1 MNATLNVMIHG
12 LFFMELSTDD
22 SDVDFLEITAP
33 DLDDHDFMGGV
44 RNNLAVLND
53 EIIDWTKVTSIHGR
67 APQPEVDHIPADVP
81 STMLQFSR
89 TTTNTGD
96 LVHDYKGKIKLPW
109 PRNFF
114 SRRLGP
120 IPKFANSSKVGKEI
134 TDRCSAGGNTKVGV
148 VTGLAYD
155 FDWPFPTLP
164 GLGPTLNFHFYY
176 QPPKGHD
183 INGVNVDLVKAGK
196 IFGSPKDFDLQLD
209 KNNEAVTP
217 VGTGGFL
224 TGVGTEDEISLD
236 EKLTRLNP
244 NQIDIPK
251 LLDCL
256 GEQSKLPII
265 PVPVEGGGNFFILL
279 ASTANCPNMF
289 VGS

>member
-22 SDVDFLEITAP
+22 SGVDFLEITAP
-33 DLDDHDFMGGV
+33 DIDDHDFMGGV
-44 RNNLAVLND
+44 RNNLAVLNNQT
-53 EIIDWTKVTSIHGR
+53 IDWTTVISIHGR
-67 APQPEVDHIPADVP
+67 APQPPLDPIPADIP
-81 STMLQFSR
+81 PTIMQFSR
-89 TTTNTGD
+89 STTNTGD
-96 LVHDYKGKIKLPW
+96 LVHSNKGIIKLPW

-120 IPKFANSSKVGKEI
+120 IPNFLNSKVGKEI
-134 TDRCSAGGNTKVGV
+134 TDRCSAGHNTQVGV
-148 VTGLAYD
+148 VTGFAYD
-155 FDWPFPTLP
+155 FDWSFPILP
-164 GLGPTLNFHFYY
+164 SWGPTLNFHFYY

-183 INGVNVDLVKAGK
+183 IYGVNVDLIKAGK
-196 IFGSPKDFDLQLD
+196 IFGSPRDFDLQLD
-209 KNNEAVTP
+209 PNNNPAVTP

-236 EKLTRLNP
+236 EKLTLLNP
-244 NQIDIPK
+244 TQIDINK
-251 LLDCL
+251 LLECL
-256 GEQSKLPII
+256 GEQSKIPPIVP
-265 PVPVEGGGNFFILL
+265 PVKGGANFFLLL